1 LAAAKGAQIV
11 CLQEL
16 FTSLY
21 FCDVEDHENFK
32 LAEVIS
38 EDLIGD
44 FRITVYDDNTA
55 SIRSP
60 NLNIDKT
67 SLPFEINIA
76 PVKIKISSAGEIN
89 VQTVQS
95 FQTNIGSSNQQ
106 HANSQIPISRWLD
119 SNKKQQINNTDDFDL
134 VGSNNILEL
143 KNPAKD
149 LNIIGSN
156 NDVTVDTQDTVIKI
170 TGSNNSVFIRG
181 TVKNIESVG
190 SNNSFRFLKS

>member
-1 LAAAKGAQIV
+1 MSRV
-11 CLQEL
+11 P
-16 FTSLY
+16 
-21 FCDVEDHENFK
+21 N
-32 LAEVIS
+32 VIS

-44 FRITVYDDNTA
+44 FRITVYDNNTA

-60 NLNIDKT
+60 NLNIDKII
-67 SLPFEINIA
+67 LPFEINIA

-89 VQTVQS
+89 VQTVQN

-119 SNKKQQINNTDDFDL
+119 SNKKQQINNTDDFNL

-143 KNPAKD
+143 KNPVKD
-149 LNIIGSN
+149 LNIVGSN
-156 NDVTVDTQDTVIKI
+156 NDVTIDTQDTTVKI

-181 TVKNIESVG
+181 TIKSIESVG
-190 SNNSFRFLKS
+190 SNNTFRFLKS